1 MALTPIS
8 EYVVMYSANA
18 FPPRIWLKNVGKYI
32 GQLIFLEDDAK
43 LPGDQLVGDQV
54 YLYYHLRHYANCLD
68 LLRNEQPVFLLFTGK
83 AMENG
88 IKTLAEEVGEG
99 EADPPLP
106 EGTL

>member
-8 EYVVMYSANA
+8 EYVVMYSANV
-18 FPPRIWLKNVGKYI
+18 FPPRIWLKHGGRYI
-32 GQLIFLEDDAK
+32 GQLIFLEDGAT

-54 YLYYHLRHYANCLD
+54 YLYYHFRHYANCID
-68 LLRNEQPVFLLFTGK
+68 LLRNEQPVFLLFNGNPR
-83 AMENG
+83 ENG

-99 EADPPLP
+99 ETEPPLP